1 MKRCSLALALLLA
14 ASYICV
20 ASTYYVDPVNGND
33 AGSGTQLSPWRTIQ
47 KSMNAATPGSTVNI
61 KAGTYHERLALNVS
75 GTAGNYITFQPA
87 GYTGLAS
94 DGAACG
100 ASISANGYKTCVG
113 ARVILDY
120 TYLGT
125 VTKDSTPFL
134 NINNKSYVKIQGV
147 TFQNYTCNGSF
158 KQGVRID
165 GGSHDIQLLNN
176 RFLHNKNVHGSRD
189 GTSALLHIRVRSSNN
204 VTLRGNEL
212 GDIQTCMSEA
222 LTLDTPSCTNAI
234 VQSNYVHDTDAIALD
249 INNGA
254 NHATIRAN
262 LLEYISIRRDGTVW
276 YNNAANA
283 IYVQGGNTSTV
294 ERNVVRDSGW
304 AYAVLT
310 EPGYPD
316 THDITVR
323 DNLAYRNRHG
333 AALMCGNW
341 YSNTDGSNVY
351 NVHFSNNTAY
361 SNLHGIYVRPYTSAS
376 VSWKNNIL
384 SSNTDNYANG
394 LGWPVGTIK
403 YNLYFGSNVGPDA
416 NKVTANPQF
425 TAPGASPPDLSIQ
438 ATSPAKNAGYPN
450 FVPGAGETDFLGY
463 NRVVGGRVDIGA
475 YEIQ

>member
-61 KAGTYHERLALNVS
+61 KAGTYHERLVLNVS

-125 VTKDSTPFL
+125 VTEDSTPFL

-158 KQGVRID
+158 KQGARID

-176 RFLHNKNVHGSRD
+176 RFLHNKNVHGSQD

-212 GDIQTCMSEA
+212 GDIQACMSEA

-234 VQSNYVHDTDAIALD
+234 VQSNYVHDTDGIAIDLHG
-249 INNGA
+249 GA
-254 NHATIRAN
+254 NNCTVRGN
-262 LLEYISIRRDGTVW
+262 LIEYASRKRDGTTW
-276 YNNAANA
+276 YNNPSNA
-283 IYVQGGNTSTV
+283 IYVDGGNTSTI
-294 ERNVVRDSGW
+294 ERNLVRNSNY
-304 AYAVLT
+304 AYTVLS
-310 EPGYPD
+310 EPGQPAA
-316 THDITVR
+316 HHITVR
-323 DNLAYRNRHG
+323 DNVAYSNG
-333 AALMCGNW
+333 QAGITVGTW
-341 YSNTDGSNVY
+341 YSNTDGSSVY
-351 NVHFSNNTAY
+351 NISVLNNTLY
-361 SNLHGIYVRPYTSAS
+361 NNKYGFLIRPYTSAS

-425 TAPGASPPDLSIQ
+425 TAPGASPPNLRIQ
-438 ATSPAKNAGYPN
+438 ATSPAKNAGNPN
-450 FVPGAGETDFLGY
+450 FVPGAGETDFLGH
-463 NRVVGGRVDIGA
+463 NRVVDGRVDIGA

>member
-33 AGSGTQLSPWRTIQ
+33 AGSGAQLSPWRTIQ

-61 KAGTYHERLALNVS
+61 KAGTYLERLALNVS

-189 GTSALLHIRVRSSNN
+189 GTSTLLHIRVWSSNN

-234 VQSNYVHDTDAIALD
+234 VQSNYIHDTDGIAIDLHG
-249 INNGA
+249 GA
-254 NHATIRAN
+254 NNCTIRGN
-262 LLEYISIRRDGTVW
+262 LLEYISKKRDGSIW
-276 YNNAANA
+276 YNNPSNA
-283 IYVQGGNTSTV
+283 IYIDGGNTSTI
-294 ERNVVRDSGW
+294 ERNLVRESCY
-304 AYAVLT
+304 AYAVLA
-310 EPGYPD
+310 EPGQPAA
-316 THDITVR
+316 HHITVR
-323 DNLAYRNRHG
+323 DNAAYYNVKAG
-333 AALMCGNW
+333 IEIGTW
-341 YSNTDGSNVY
+341 YSNTDGSSVY
-351 NVHFSNNTAY
+351 NISVLNNTLYNNAY
-361 SNLHGIYVRPYTSAS
+361 GFLIRPYTSAS

-384 SSNTDNYANG
+384 SSNTYNYANG

-425 TAPGASPPDLSIQ
+425 TAPGASPPDLRIQ

-450 FVPGAGETDFLGY
+450 FVPGAGETDFLGH

>member
-75 GTAGNYITFQPA
+75 GTAGNYIIFQPA

-125 VTKDSTPFL
+125 VTEDSTPFL

-158 KQGVRID
+158 KQGARID

-176 RFLHNKNVHGSRD
+176 RFLHNKNVHGSQD
-189 GTSALLHIRVRSSNN
+189 GTSALVHIRVRISNN

-234 VQSNYVHDTDAIALD
+234 LQSNYVHDTDGIAIDLHG
-249 INNGA
+249 GA
-254 NHATIRAN
+254 NNCTVRGNLIEYAN
-262 LLEYISIRRDGTVW
+262 RKRDGTTW
-276 YNNAANA
+276 YNNPSNA
-283 IYVQGGNTSTV
+283 IYVDGGNTSTI
-294 ERNVVRDSGW
+294 ERNLVRNSNY
-304 AYAVLT
+304 AYTVLS
-310 EPGYPD
+310 EPGQPAA
-316 THDITVR
+316 HHITVR
-323 DNLAYRNRHG
+323 DNVAYSNG
-333 AALMCGNW
+333 QAGITVGTW
-341 YSNTDGSNVY
+341 YSNTDGSSVY
-351 NVHFSNNTAY
+351 NISLLNNTLY
-361 SNLHGIYVRPYTSAS
+361 NNKYGFLIRPYTSAS

-425 TAPGASPPDLSIQ
+425 TAPGASPSDLRIQ
-438 ATSPAKNAGYPN
+438 ATSPAKNAGNPN
-450 FVPGAGETDFLGY
+450 FVPGAGETDFLGH